1 MKDNLLFVNARG
13 LQVLYNACMI
23 ALLWVT
29 RGWRAGHWYFD
40 ACTITTPPNP
50 RVHWTL
56 RPLAWLKNLFTWGA
70 RQ

>member
-1 MKDNLLFVNARG
+1 MKDNLLFVNAHG
-13 LQVLYNACMI
+13 LKILYNACMI

-29 RGWRAGHWYFD
+29 RGWRDGHWYFD
-40 ACTITTPPNP
+40 AVTITAPPNP

-56 RPLAWLKNLFTWGA
+56 RPLVWLKNLFDRGA